1 MGQARVQARRVRALA
16 VGGCAAFALLAGA
29 AGAAAPA
36 FVEAAGS
43 PLPAVGPH
51 SEAAA
56 DLNRDGK
63 LDLAVANANGT
74 TISIFL
80 GDGAGGFGSPVP
92 VSVGDGPSSIA
103 VGDVNRDKKLDLA
116 VTNAESDSISIL
128 LGDGLGGF
136 QAAGLPIA
144 MADAPWYVAIG
155 DLNKDKRLDLVVP
168 HVGSGM
174 PFVPSTNLSILLGD
188 GKGGF
193 AQAPG
198 SPITVGEVPYGVE
211 IADFDEDRKQDL
223 AVANQFDDTVSILFG
238 DGTGQFTPAPVSPI
252 VVGSGPSWLASADF
266 DHDENVDLAVAVSSG
281 KIAVLL
287 GDGAGGFTDA
297 PGSPITFQNPHNM
310 RAVDFD
316 RDGELDLGVDTLWND
331 SFNVLLGDGH
341 GSFQPAST
349 TPVHDGPLSMG
360 VGDFDRDGKP
370 DVAVGNHFDDNVS
383 VLLNRTVTPAD
394 AIAAVKAEVL
404 ASGVT
409 FRNGLAAKLGQ
420 AERAAGVSNRKACTA
435 LDTFVAQV
443 EGKAGSGGLT
453 TMLADEWTA
462 EANDIRADL
471 GCGG

>member
-1 MGQARVQARRVRALA
+1 MGSRAQARRVRAVA
-16 VGGCAAFALLAGA
+16 AGCCAAFALLAGA
-29 AGAAAPA
+29 SGAAAPA

-43 PLPAVGPH
+43 PLLADGPH
-51 SEAAA
+51 SEAIA

-63 LDLAVANANGT
+63 LDLAVAHADGT

-80 GDGAGGFGSPVP
+80 GDGAGGFGSPAP
-92 VSVGDGPSSIA
+92 VSVGNGPLSIA
-103 VGDVNRDKKLDLA
+103 VGDVNRDGKLDLA
-116 VTNAESDSISIL
+116 VANGGSDSISIL
-128 LGDGLGGF
+128 LGNGLGGF
-136 QAAGLPIA
+136 QPAGQPIP

-155 DLNKDKRLDLVVP
+155 DLNKDARLDLVVA

-193 AQAPG
+193 AQPPG

-211 IADFDEDRKQDL
+211 IADFDGDDKQDL
-223 AVANQFDDTVSILFG
+223 AVANQFDDFVSILLG
-238 DGTGQFTPAPVSPI
+238 NGTGQFAPAPVSPI

-266 DHDENVDLAVAVSSG
+266 DHDNNADLAVAVSSG

-287 GDGAGGFTDA
+287 GDGAGGFADA
-297 PGSPITFQNPHNM
+297 PGSPISFRNPHNM

-349 TPVHDGPLSMG
+349 TPVQDGPLSMA
-360 VGDFDRDGKP
+360 VGDLDRDGKP
-370 DVAVGNHFDDNVS
+370 DVAVGNYFGDSVS

-394 AIAAVKAEVL
+394 AIAALKAEVL
-404 ASGVT
+404 GSGVT

-420 AERAAGVSNRKACTA
+420 AERAAGVSNAKACSA
-435 LDTFVAQV
+435 LDAFVAQV
-443 EGKAGSGGLT
+443 EENVGSGGLT
-453 TMLADEWTA
+453 AMLADEWTA
-462 EANDIRADL
+462 DANAIRADL